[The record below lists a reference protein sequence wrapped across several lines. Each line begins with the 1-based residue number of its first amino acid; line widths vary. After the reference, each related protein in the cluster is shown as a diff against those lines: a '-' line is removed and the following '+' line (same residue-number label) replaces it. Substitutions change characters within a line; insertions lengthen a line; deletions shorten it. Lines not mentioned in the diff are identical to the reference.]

1 MTATTRPAAAR
12 GGVVA
17 EIAARRLADV
27 LPELDALGRAGLAR
41 GVSAAPA
48 PRPIAEVLAGPG
60 LHLVA
65 EVKRRSP
72 SVGEI
77 AAGDDA
83 VARARAYA
91 AGGAAAISVLCEPH
105 WFGGSV
111 DDLRA
116 VRAAVAVPVLA
127 KEFVVDPRQL
137 QLLRAAG
144 ADLVLLLA
152 VLHPAARLARLVAQ
166 AWDLGLEPLVEAHD
180 AREIDGA
187 LASGARLS
195 GVNNRDLRTLDVD
208 PERAIRLRELIPA
221 DRLAIAESGVRD
233 TATVSRWRATGFD
246 AALVGEALMRS
257 SDPAAAARSFVAAG
271 AYPSDP
277 AAAARLPFVKICGVT
292 DEAGILAAVRA
303 GVDAIGLNFAPG
315 TPRALSIAEGVA
327 LASLARS
334 AAGGGGART
343 PRIVVITADLP
354 ADELA
359 RVIAAVDPD
368 AVQLSG
374 GEPASAIASIGRPAW
389 KALRVGAGASPNRV
403 VSTARA
409 FLAAGAER
417 ILLDAAG
424 GPHPGGAGIRVDVA
438 LAGAVAREVPV
449 ILAGGLGPATVGE
462 AVLAIPAVGV
472 DVASGVEGPR
482 VPGERPRKDPVK
494 VAVFAKRARDAR
506 RHRPNV
512 AFGPTP
518 VHAGLLEVDA
528 AGRWGMERDFGGRYV
543 PETLVGALVQLE
555 AAYDAIR
562 HDPRFWAE
570 LDGLL
575 ATFAGR
581 PTPLYRSDR
590 LAAAVAAEA
599 HRLQAATPARRG
611 VASTR
616 IPGRFH
622 LYLKREDL
630 AHTGAHK
637 INNALGQA
645 LLTRRLGKTRVI
657 AETGAGQH
665 GVATATACA
674 LLGLPCVVFMGEED
688 IRRQAPNVLRMRALG
703 AEVRSVTSGTATLKD
718 AVNEAMRDWVTNV
731 ETTHYV
737 LGSAMG
743 PHPYPT
749 IVRDLQRRI
758 GDEAAAQLF
767 AVEGRLPDLALACVG
782 GGSNAIGLLARFIG
796 EPSVRLA
803 VAEAAGDGVETGRHA
818 AAIAGGTPGI
828 LHGSRSL
835 MLQDRDGQVVEA
847 HSASAG
853 LDYPGVGPQLAALAE
868 AGRMEVATATD
879 REAIAAMKAVTLTEG
894 ILPALET
901 SHAVAA
907 LPKLLAG
914 LEGSGVPFPEDA
926 VLLIGFSGRG
936 DKDMA
941 ALERFADVEPWEG
954 VR

>member
-1 MTATTRPAAAR
+1 MIADQSTASAA
-12 GGVVA
+12 GVVA
-17 EIAARRLADV
+17 EIAARRLADMT
-27 LPELDALGRAGLAR
+27 PQLDALGAAGLAAAVGR
-41 GVSAAPA
+41 APA
-48 PRPIAEVLAGPG
+48 PRPIAEALAGPG
-60 LHLVA
+60 LHLIA

-72 SVGEI
+72 SVGDI

-83 VARARAYA
+83 VTRACAYA

-105 WFGGSV
+105 WFGGSI

-116 VRAAVAVPVLA
+116 VRAAVSVPVLA
-127 KEFVVDPRQL
+127 KEFIVDPRQL
-137 QLLRAAG
+137 DLVRAAG
-144 ADLVLLLA
+144 ADVVLLLA
-152 VLHPAARLARLVAQ
+152 VLHPGTRLAALVDRAR
-166 AWDLGLEPLVEAHD
+166 DLGLEPLVEAHD
-180 AREIDGA
+180 ERELEAA
-187 LASGARLS
+187 LATSATLIGI
-195 GVNNRDLRTLDVD
+195 NNRDLRSLDVD
-208 PERAIRLRELIPA
+208 PERAIRLRERIPA
-221 DRLAIAESGVRD
+221 DRIAIAESGVRD
-233 TATVSRWRATGFD
+233 AATIAHWRATGFD

-257 SDPAAAARSFVAAG
+257 ADPAAAARSFVAAG
-271 AYPSDP
+271 RYPQEL
-277 AAAARLPFVKICGVT
+277 AAKAREPMVKICGIT
-292 DEAGILAAVRA
+292 DEAGILAAARA
-303 GVDAIGLNFAPG
+303 GADAIGLNFAPG
-315 TPRALSIAEGVA
+315 TPRALSQDEGVA
-327 LASLARS
+327 LARLARGVAPS
-334 AAGGGGART
+334 MRI
-343 PRIVVITADLP
+343 IVVTANLPAADL
-354 ADELA
+354 AS
-359 RVIAAVDPD
+359 VIDAVDPD
-368 AVQLSG
+368 AVQFSG
-374 GEPASAIASIGRPAW
+374 DEPPASLAAVGRPVW
-389 KALRVGAGASPNRV
+389 KALRVGPGDTAAAV
-403 VSTARA
+403 VDRA
-409 FLAAGAER
+409 HAYLRAGAER

-424 GPHPGGAGIRVDVA
+424 GPHPGGTGTRVNAA
-438 LAGAVAREVPV
+438 LAAAVAREVPV
-449 ILAGGLGPATVGE
+449 TLAGGLSPRNVGQ
-462 AVLAIPAVGV
+462 ALLDIPASGV
-472 DVASGVEGPR
+472 DVASGVEVR
-482 VPGERPRKDPVK
+482 RQRGERPRKDPLA
-494 VAVFAKRARDAR
+494 VALFAKRARDAR
-506 RHRPNV
+506 RHRPNA

-518 VHAGLLEVDA
+518 VHPGLLAVDA
-528 AGRWGMERDFGGRYV
+528 AGRWGTERDFGGRYV
-543 PETLVGALVQLE
+543 PETLVGALEQLE

-570 LDGLL
+570 LDDLL
-575 ATFAGR
+575 ARFAGR
-581 PTPLYRSDR
+581 PTALYRSDR
-590 LAAAVAAEA
+590 LAAAVAVEA
-599 HRLQAATPARRG
+599 HRLQAAATVAGGRHLPA
-611 VASTR
+611 
-616 IPGRFH
+616 IPERFRV
-622 LYLKREDL
+622 YLKREDL

-731 ETTHYV
+731 ATTHYV

-758 GDEAAAQLF
+758 GDEAAAQLY

-796 EPSVRLA
+796 EPTVRLA
-803 VAEAAGDGVETGRHA
+803 VAEAAGDGMGTGRHA

-835 MLQDRDGQVVEA
+835 MLQDRDGQVTEA

-868 AGRMEVATATD
+868 AGRMEVGTATD
-879 REAIAAMKAVTLTEG
+879 REAVAAMKAVTRLEG

-914 LEGSGVPFPEDA
+914 LEGSGLPYAEDS
-926 VLLIGFSGRG
+926 VVLIGFSGRG

-941 ALERFADVEPWEG
+941 ALERFSDVEPWAG
-954 VR
+954 VA